1 MFIVWCQISDVCC
14 LMSRLNVVC
23 LMSEVS
29 GLMSVVWCRRL
40 IFDVCCLML
49 DVWCHMFDVRRLIS
63 DVTCIVSV
71 VYCMMDDVWCQTPD
85 VSCVMFVVWCL
96 IFVVYFRRLILVD
109 WCQTSDVWFLL
120 SDVRRQIIII
130 IKIIVFI
137 TWYCANEH
145 ILKDQNANPK
155 TWKTNL
161 FKYFYTAISRLAALI
176 VSGFKYYAIF
186 CLLMFP
192 YIKSIT
198 FSEQ

>member
-1 MFIVWCQISDVCC
+1 
-14 LMSRLNVVC
+14 
-23 LMSEVS
+23 
-29 GLMSVVWCRRL
+29 
-40 IFDVCCLML
+40 ML

-85 VSCVMFVVWCL
+85 VSCVMFAVWCL

-109 WCQTSDVWFLL
+109 LMSDVWCAILL

-130 IKIIVFI
+130 KMIIFI

-155 TWKTNL
+155 TWKANL
-161 FKYFYTAISRLAALI
+161 FKYYYTAVYRLAALI
-176 VSGFKYYAIF
+176 VSGFKYYTIF
-186 CLLMFP
+186 CLLMFL
-192 YIKSIT
+192 
-198 FSEQ
+198 